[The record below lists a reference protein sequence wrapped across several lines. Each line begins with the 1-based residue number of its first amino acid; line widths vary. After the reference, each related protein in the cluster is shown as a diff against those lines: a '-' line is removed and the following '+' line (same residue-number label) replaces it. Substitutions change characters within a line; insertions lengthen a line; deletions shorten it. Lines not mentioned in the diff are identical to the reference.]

1 MNGRRLALAVGFLL
15 FLAGV
20 LVVLGATQLSLTRN
34 GIVLIAVVV
43 LLAAFS
49 GLSRRREERN
59 VGDTTDPEHRST
71 VPVPG
76 NDLSHTINQFRT
88 ESYGFAADS
97 KRIVEG
103 LHGAALAVLTR
114 FDGLSEDE
122 ARDRIESGTWTEDER
137 AAAFLS
143 PALEPPE
150 RSVRNRLAGIL
161 DSRTTF
167 RQDVRR
173 TAAAIAAIGYGG
185 LGDRSVPT
193 DIPQYDPEELEDVSP
208 RTTAQNASGLT
219 ERVNRETGYW
229 TGVGALALL
238 AIGMGALAESPGVV
252 LAGVVGVGYAG
263 FAHLRAAPRPEI
275 SLERTLSNESPEP
288 GEEVAVTVT
297 ITNESTSFV
306 PDLRL
311 VDGVPSGLA
320 LTDGSARLGTS
331 LRPEESVTLEYTVT
345 ARRGTHTF
353 DPALVITRDLSRAS
367 EREFLF
373 GVDTTLVSEPPLR
386 PLASTVPL
394 RPAAA
399 AFSGQLTTAEAGEG
413 MQFHSVREYRRN
425 DPLNR
430 IDWNRHART
439 GELATLEFHE
449 ERAARVVVLVDARK
463 ASYLAP
469 EPDAPH
475 AVDRAVEAA
484 GRIAASLLD
493 AGNTVGLAALGPVN
507 REDTR
512 RINLRETCWLAPSS
526 GHHHRVQF
534 SELLATHPQFATEP
548 PRGKTQW
555 HPQLRMIRRRLSAET
570 QIVFITPLCDAPA
583 TRIVRRLDARG
594 HALTVLSPDPTAER
608 TTSQQLARVSRR
620 IRRFDLQRAGV
631 PVIDW
636 PADETI
642 DEVIARANAGENR

>member
-1 MNGRRLALAVGFLL
+1 MNGRRLALGVGVLL
-15 FLAGV
+15 FFVGV
-20 LVVLGATQLSLTRN
+20 LAILGITYLSVSRNAIFLIGLVV
-34 GIVLIAVVV
+34 I
-43 LLAAFS
+43 LAALS
-49 GLSRRREERN
+49 GLSSRREKRRIA
-59 VGDTTDPEHRST
+59 DTTDPEHRATVST
-71 VPVPG
+71 PG
-76 NDLSHTINQFRT
+76 HDLSRTINQFRT
-88 ESYGFAADS
+88 ETYGFAADS
-97 KRIVEG
+97 QRIVEG

-114 FDGLSEDE
+114 FDGQSEAE
-122 ARDRIESGTWTEDER
+122 ALDRIENGTWTEDDR

-143 PALEPPE
+143 SDLEAPT
-150 RSVRNRLAGIL
+150 RSVRNRLAAVF

-167 RQDVRR
+167 RQDVSR
-173 TAAAIAAIGYGG
+173 TAATIASIGYGG
-185 LGDRSVPT
+185 LGERPVAT
-193 DIPQYDPEELEDVSP
+193 DIPQYDPEELDDVTP
-208 RTTAQNASGLT
+208 RTTTLSVSEVT
-219 ERVNRETGYW
+219 ERAARETGYW
-229 TGVGALALL
+229 TGVGALSLL
-238 AIGMGALAESPGVV
+238 AVGIGAIAESPGVV

-263 FAHLRAAPRPEI
+263 SAHLRVAPHPNI
-275 SLERTLSNESPEP
+275 SLERTLSNETPDP

-297 ITNESTSFV
+297 ITNESASFI

-311 VDGVPSGLA
+311 IDGVPAGLA

-353 DPALVITRDLSRAS
+353 DPALVITRDLSRSS
-367 EREFLF
+367 ERECYV
-373 GVDTTLVSEPPLR
+373 GTETTLVSQPLLR
-386 PLASTVPL
+386 PLAATMPL

-430 IDWNRHART
+430 IDWNRHARS

-449 ERAARVVVLVDARK
+449 ERAARVLILIDARK

-469 EPDAPH
+469 KPDAPH

-484 GRIAASLLD
+484 GLIAASLLD
-493 AGNTVGLAALGPVN
+493 AGDTVGLAALGPVN
-507 REDTR
+507 RTDTR
-512 RINLRETCWLAPSS
+512 QINLRDTCWLAPSS
-526 GHHHRVQF
+526 GQHHRIQF
-534 SELLATHPQFATEP
+534 SELLASHPQFATEP

-555 HPQLRMIRRRLSAET
+555 QPQLRMIRRRLSAET
-570 QIVFITPLCDAPA
+570 QILFISPLCDATA

-608 TTSQQLARVSRR
+608 TTSQQLARVARR